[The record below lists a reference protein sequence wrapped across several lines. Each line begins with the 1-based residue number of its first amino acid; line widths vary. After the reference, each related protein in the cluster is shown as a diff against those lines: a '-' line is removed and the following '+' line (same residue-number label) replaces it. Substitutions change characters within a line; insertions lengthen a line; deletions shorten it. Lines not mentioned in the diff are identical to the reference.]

1 MSALERVQAGGRGLE
16 RRLDSVPAEALL
28 AGLRAA
34 GAVSEPEVAALGAP
48 GGPGWVRRLRALA
61 VARGDRTCRV
71 LLDLLAELE
80 GPPQPGPFDFY
91 NPQRDAEPGHRSD
104 CPCCRPEPG
113 WTRRQEEEEE
123 EQGEAKEGDEG
134 PEEEEGGPKDEDGD
148 EGPEDEDGGGDEGPE
163 EEDGDGRHEDGD
175 EGPEEEDGGPED
187 EDGDGRHE
195 DGDEGPEDG
204 GKDEGPEDE
213 DGGGDEGPEDG
224 DEGPEDED
232 GGGDEGN
239 EDGGGEEE

>member
-1 MSALERVQAGGRGLE
+1 MSALERVRAGGRGLE

-48 GGPGWVRRLRALA
+48 GGSGWVRRLRALA

-91 NPQRDAEPGHRSD
+91 NPQRDAAPAHRSD

-113 WTRRQEEEEE
+113 WTRHRQEEE
-123 EQGEAKEGDEG
+123 EQGEPKEGDEG
-134 PEEEEGGPKDEDGD
+134 PEEEDGGPKDEDGDEGPEDEEGDEGPEDEDGGRDEGPEEEDGGGDEGPEDGDEGPKDEDEDGGPEDEDGGGEEGPEDGDKGPEDEDGD
-148 EGPEDEDGGGDEGPE
+148 EGPEDEDGGGDEDE
-163 EEDGDGRHEDGD
+163 GDGE
-175 EGPEEEDGGPED
+175 
-187 EDGDGRHE
+187 
-195 DGDEGPEDG
+195 
-204 GKDEGPEDE
+204 
-213 DGGGDEGPEDG
+213 
-224 DEGPEDED
+224 
-232 GGGDEGN
+232 
-239 EDGGGEEE
+239 GEEE

>member
-1 MSALERVQAGGRGLE
+1 MSALERVRAGGRGLE

-34 GAVSEPEVAALGAP
+34 GAVAEPEVAALGAP
-48 GGPGWVRRLRALA
+48 GGSGWVRRLRALA

-91 NPQRDAEPGHRSD
+91 NPQRDAAPAHRSD

-113 WTRRQEEEEE
+113 WTRRPEEEEEEEE

-134 PEEEEGGPKDEDGD
+134 PEEE
-148 EGPEDEDGGGDEGPE
+148 
-163 EEDGDGRHEDGD
+163 
-175 EGPEEEDGGPED
+175 DGGPED
-187 EDGDGRHE
+187 EDGDG
-195 DGDEGPEDG
+195 GPEDEDG
-204 GKDEGPEDE
+204 GEDEGPEDE
-213 DGGGDEGPEDG
+213 DGGEDEGPEGKDGGGDEGPEDEDEGGDEGPEDG

-232 GGGDEGN
+232 EGGDEDEG
-239 EDGGGEEE
+239 DGEGEEE